1 MSNPEDP
8 PSLRNRLCDF
18 FGCGSGHW
26 LGCAWNC
33 LLELLWLLWIARA
46 PFGIVVFGY
55 LLLGF
60 APQAQDLLT
69 PLVDSSPL
77 YLLLFFVLHFVF
89 WAMPVHYSARI
100 LFSDDRRL
108 FDYAKAH
115 PSPYLR
121 CVEQYIPRLLGIAT
135 FAALVVSAYRAN
147 INLPNIKDQ
156 GVTDTLSSELHH
168 FMVGCVIAA
177 GVFLAY
183 TVYRHG
189 MGDRLRSTWGSR
201 LIAFARP
208 LLNLLDISCHRSA
221 KVVQTA
227 GNNPEEAG
235 LLLLIFVFII
245 FVAVLLSAPNVVAE
259 YLPLLFSVSLMLGG
273 WLPILTYLSAIGR
286 RVQAPLIIG
295 AFAGIAVLTSI
306 VGDNH
311 DVRLLEVKATEGS
324 MKLDAALHLWMEAN
338 GCTPDKASEC
348 PRPIIVAASGG
359 ASRAGFFMASVL
371 GELLDK
377 AAANKLDATQ
387 MRNRI
392 FAISSISGGS
402 VGAVMAVAAM
412 ANGGEATTQ
421 PCRSKPVPYWYG
433 TEVKNWRGCL
443 ESLMAGDFLTPTFI
457 GLGFHDLIP
466 FGPWQDRAAIIER
479 SWEQHF
485 TETMNTGTPNAG
497 KLSCWNDLACPFYSL
512 RPTKDLWLP
521 LLVLNGVSVDSGN
534 RIVTTPLSPTY
545 EVSVCPS
552 GDAASSCPLFA
563 DTLFFHDLIRNP
575 SKGSG
580 WRTELQRL
588 ITFGYLRGHDYNDVR
603 LSTAAHNSARFPIV
617 SPPGNIRDAAHYVI
631 DRIVDG
637 GYLENFGV
645 LTASELAQAVHA
657 VSPELAPLVLVISND
672 PNEPVEI
679 MSAEKAGATSFLTDL
694 SGIVYAVVNTRDA
707 RGMLAVDQ
715 LKTLSRG
722 ITKPQCKVP
731 LVRIRVWPERIDP
744 KSDKCEGNFS
754 ETPRA
759 VSMSW
764 WLSSPLQLRLI
775 EEIEGPQTC
784 NAGELKDTWDAI
796 SMKSNCL
803 KQ

>member
-1 MSNPEDP
+1 MSPPQDP
-8 PSLRNRLCDF
+8 SSLRGRLSHF
-18 FGCGSGHW
+18 FGCGSNHFF
-26 LGCAWNC
+26 GCAWNC
-33 LLELLWLLWIARA
+33 LLELMWLLWIARV
-46 PFGIVVFGY
+46 PSGVVVLGY

-60 APQAQDLLT
+60 APQAQDLLI
-69 PLVDSSPL
+69 PLVDSSPF
-77 YLLLFFVLHFVF
+77 YLLLFFVLHFLF

-100 LFSDDRRL
+100 LLSDDRRL
-108 FDYAKAH
+108 FDYAAAH
-115 PSPYLR
+115 PSAYLR
-121 CVEQYIPRLLGIAT
+121 CLEHYIPRLLGIAT
-135 FAALVVSAYRAN
+135 FAALVMSAHRAN

-156 GVTDTLSSELHH
+156 GVTDTLSRELHH
-168 FMVGCVIAA
+168 FMAWCAIAA

-183 TVYRHG
+183 TVYRHRMANQLG
-189 MGDRLRSTWGSR
+189 NTWGSR
-201 LIAFARP
+201 LIAYAHP

-221 KVVQTA
+221 KPVRAA
-227 GNNPEEAG
+227 GTNPQEAG
-235 LLLLIFVFII
+235 LLLLIFVFSV

-286 RVQAPLIIG
+286 RVQAPLVLG

-311 DVRLLEVKATEGS
+311 DVRLLEMKATEGPIQF
-324 MKLDAALHLWMEAN
+324 DAALRLWMEAN
-338 GCTPDKASEC
+338 GCTPDRASDC
-348 PRPIIVAASGG
+348 PRPIIIAASGG
-359 ASRAGFFMASVL
+359 ASRAGFFTASVL

-377 AAANKLDATQ
+377 ATANKLDATQ

-392 FAISSISGGS
+392 FAISSVSGSS
-402 VGAVMAVAAM
+402 VGAVTAVAAM
-412 ANGGEATTQ
+412 ASGGDATTN

-433 TEVKNWRGCL
+433 TEIKNWRGCL

-457 GLGFHDLIP
+457 GLSFHDLLP
-466 FGPWQDRAAIIER
+466 FGPWKDRATIIER

-485 TETMNTGTPNAG
+485 AETMNVSTPNAG

-512 RPTKDLWLP
+512 RPTKNLWLP

-534 RIVTTPLSPTY
+534 RIVTTVLSPTY
-545 EVSVCPS
+545 AASACPS

-563 DTLFFHDLIRNP
+563 DTLFFHELLRNP
-575 SKGSG
+575 SKGGG
-580 WRTELQRL
+580 WRTELQRF
-588 ITFGYLRGHDYNDVR
+588 ISFGYLGGHDYNDVR
-603 LSTAAHNSARFPIV
+603 VSTAAHNSARFPIV
-617 SPPGNIRDAAHYVI
+617 SPPGNIRNAAHYVI

-645 LTASELAQAVHA
+645 LTAFELAQAVHA
-657 VSPELAPLVLVISND
+657 VSPNLAPLVLVISND

-679 MSAEKAGATSFLTDL
+679 TSSEKAGATSFLTDL
-694 SGIVYAVVNTRDA
+694 SGIVYAVANTRDA

-715 LKTLSRG
+715 LKTLSRQ
-722 ITKPQCKVP
+722 IANPQCIVP

-744 KSDKCEGNFS
+744 KSDRCMGNFT

-775 EEIEGPQTC
+775 EEIEGPRTC
-784 NAGELKDTWDAI
+784 NAGALKEMWEAI
-796 SMKSNCL
+796 SMKSNCPE
-803 KQ
+803 